1 MGTRSSPLKSSDTD
15 SGAVITK
22 IKEQCKMKFFSL
34 LLFLFCGLILV
45 ADDTGNKIQVKV
57 STTAEKNTF
66 SLKKQLESEGK
77 KAAVK
82 KYILQLNAT
91 TPEKLIEE
99 ACNEY
104 ENFVDAVYK
113 VSEKW
118 EPLDKIQGQ
127 LVGEYQVTLNLEKI
141 NQWLE
146 KKGFKQQA
154 GIELIVMEEPPALGQ
169 MKIDKAFG
177 NDIDGEKFFMQNY
190 TTFQRRL
197 RDAIVKKVGT
207 FGFDVKLL
215 ADNDQYEK
223 FKTKDGTLVGV
234 YFDVNSNNFAVD
246 RDLLKAVK
254 ENNPDTLVLYYRID
268 ALIFEASTSKIRAT
282 VAFNMKDL
290 NTGVTKSIGSQS
302 FEFVSKAKSKDM
314 VIDDIAY
321 CAEAAMNSLMN
332 AEGAAAKLNNI
343 AMSIKNTADMPKRP
357 LKLIVNA
364 SAFDAKIRKK
374 ALYTLKKE
382 LIAQKIT
389 TADKIKSSNTTLTAT
404 IDNPNI
410 KEADALYMEHVSPIL
425 EKIGITLDDDKVNYA
440 ADTVTIKP

>member
-1 MGTRSSPLKSSDTD
+1 MKKIFAMFLCLLCCI
-15 SGAVITK
+15 AV
-22 IKEQCKMKFFSL
+22 F
-34 LLFLFCGLILV
+34 
-45 ADDTGNKIQVKV
+45 ADDLGNVFQVKV
-57 STTAEKNTF
+57 SVTAEKNTF
-66 SLKKQLESEGK
+66 TLKKELENKAK

-82 KYILQLNAT
+82 KYILRLNAQ

-99 ACNEY
+99 ACNEFA
-104 ENFVDAVYK
+104 NFTDEIEE
-113 VSEKW
+113 VSKKW
-118 EPLDKIQGQ
+118 EALDKNQGQ
-127 LVGEYQVTLNLEKI
+127 LVGEYQVTLKLENV

-146 KKGFKQQA
+146 TKGFKQQA
-154 GIELIVMEEPPALGQ
+154 GIELIVMEEPPTLGQ
-169 MKIDKAFG
+169 MKMDKAFG
-177 NDIDGEKFFMQNY
+177 NGIDGQKFFMQNY

-215 ADNDQYEK
+215 EDNEQYEK
-223 FKTKDGTLVGV
+223 FKSKDGTLVGV

-246 RDLLKAVK
+246 GDLLKTVK

-268 ALIFEASTSKIRAT
+268 ALIFEDATHNVRVT

-290 NTGVTKSIGSQS
+290 NTGVTKSIGAQS
-302 FEFVSKAKSKDM
+302 FEFKSKSTNKDG

-343 AMSIKNTADMPKRP
+343 AMSIKNAKAMPKGP

-364 SAFDAKIRKK
+364 SAFDAKIRKR
-374 ALYTLKKE
+374 AMYMLKKE
-382 LIAQKIT
+382 LIAKKIT
-389 TADKIKSSNTTLTAT
+389 SAKNIKTTNTTLITT

-410 KEADALYMEHVSPIL
+410 TEGDALYMEHVFPIL
-425 EKIGITLDDDKVNYA
+425 EEIGVELADDKVSYSGN
-440 ADTVTIKP
+440 TVTIKP

>member
-1 MGTRSSPLKSSDTD
+1 MRKLLTM
-15 SGAVITK
+15 I
-22 IKEQCKMKFFSL
+22 
-34 LLFLFCGLILV
+34 LLFVCCMAIF
-45 ADDTGNKIQVKV
+45 ADDLGNKFQVKV

-66 SLKKQLESEGK
+66 SVKKELESKGK
-77 KAAVK
+77 KAAIK
-82 KYILQLNAT
+82 KYILRLNAQ
-91 TPEKLIEE
+91 TPDKLIEE

-104 ENFVDAVYK
+104 ENFIDDIEK
-113 VSEKW
+113 ISEKW
-118 EPLDKIQGQ
+118 EALDKSQGQ
-127 LVGEYQVTLNLEKI
+127 LVGEYQITLSLEKV

-146 KKGFKQQA
+146 TKGFKQQA

-169 MKIDKAFG
+169 MKMDKAFG
-177 NDIDGEKFFMQNY
+177 NDIDGAKYFMQNY

-215 ADNDQYEK
+215 EDNDQYEK
-223 FKTKDGTLVGV
+223 FKSKDGTLVGV
-234 YFDVNSNNFAVD
+234 YFDVNSNNFAID
-246 RDLLKAVK
+246 RDLLKTVK

-268 ALIFEASTSKIRAT
+268 ALIFAESSKKVRVT
-282 VAFNMKDL
+282 VAFNMKNL
-290 NTGVTKSIGSQS
+290 NTNVTKAIGNQS
-302 FEFVSKAKSKDM
+302 FEFVSKGTSKDEI
-314 VIDDIAY
+314 IDDIAY

-343 AMSIKNTADMPKRP
+343 AMSIKNAADMPKGP

-364 SAFDAKIRKK
+364 SAFDAKIRKR

-382 LIAQKIT
+382 LIAQKI
-389 TADKIKSSNTTLTAT
+389 ASAANIKSSNTTLTAT

-425 EKIGITLDDDKVNYA
+425 EKIGVELQDDKVSYSGN
-440 ADTVTIKP
+440 TVTIKP